1 MQRNVHITIFLQR
14 QQWPPPPPKVWIKE
28 DEGVYI
34 KLLVPLTLRTGGLL
48 IYFFTFVLKND
59 NFKTEN
65 LEIHS
70 ILQRKIKITLVI
82 WFLFC

>member
-14 QQWPPPPPKVWIKE
+14 QLWPPPPKKVWIKE
-28 DEGVYI
+28 DEGIYT

-48 IYFFTFVLKND
+48 VYFFTFVLKND

-70 ILQRKIKITLVI
+70 ILKRKTKIALVI